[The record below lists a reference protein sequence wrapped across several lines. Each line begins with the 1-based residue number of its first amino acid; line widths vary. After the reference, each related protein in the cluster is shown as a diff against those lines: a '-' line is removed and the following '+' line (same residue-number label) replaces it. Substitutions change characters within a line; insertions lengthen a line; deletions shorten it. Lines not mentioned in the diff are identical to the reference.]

1 MQFNTKIIEY
11 PTRYHTLNNE
21 EINIAIQKIYNTL
34 YINGKE
40 IPQIINLLNNT
51 SQNAVE
57 NFINNIEQIYWFEIN
72 EKELFYINSLEP
84 IIIKNSINNNYCSMF
99 CKLTSG
105 HYLFYSNLPSNVFP
119 YTVVISSNY
128 KEVYNNIPL
137 EYSSVYY

>member
-1 MQFNTKIIEY
+1 MQFNTNAIYY
-11 PTRYHTLNNE
+11 PTTYHTLNNE
-21 EINIAIQKIYNTL
+21 EINIIIQKIYNTL
-34 YINGKE
+34 HINGKE
-40 IPQIINLLNNT
+40 IPQIVNLLNNT

-57 NFINNIEQIYWFEIN
+57 DFINNIAHIFWFEIN

-84 IIIKNSINNNYCSMF
+84 IIIKKIINNSYCSMF
-99 CKLTSG
+99 CKLNSG

-119 YTVVISSNY
+119 YTIVISTIY

>member
-1 MQFNTKIIEY
+1 MQFNTNAIYY
-11 PTRYHTLNNE
+11 PTTYHTLNNE